1 MTNSQN
7 SRITITLPKYIN
19 DELDISKKE
28 LGYSKNEIIKMAIEN
43 FLEERKKAKLQ
54 NAVDIMQNEYK
65 SNSEL
70 TAFTALDGEDFIWSK
85 KRFGL

>member
-28 LGYSKNEIIKMAIEN
+28 LGFSKTKIIKMAIEK

-54 NAVDIMQNEYK
+54 NAVDIMQDEYK
-65 SNSEL
+65 TNKEL
-70 TAFTALDGEDFIWSK
+70 TAFTALDKEDFI
-85 KRFGL
+85 